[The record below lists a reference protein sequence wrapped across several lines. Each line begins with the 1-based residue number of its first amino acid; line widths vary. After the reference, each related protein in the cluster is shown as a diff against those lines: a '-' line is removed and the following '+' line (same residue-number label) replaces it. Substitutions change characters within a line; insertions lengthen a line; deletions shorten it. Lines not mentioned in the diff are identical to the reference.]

1 MIKEAALQ
9 RCIVVKAAITTV
21 AGHTKGTEEAGGL
34 KGSNK
39 RKFKA
44 GKAGK
49 QELKSKDKILKERR
63 RKAKIQAF
71 QKHRQVV
78 HSKKQANKKKR

>member
-1 MIKEAALQ
+1 M
-9 RCIVVKAAITTV
+9 VKAAITTV

-39 RKFKA
+39 RKFK
-44 GKAGK
+44 G
-49 QELKSKDKILKERR
+49 ELKSKDKILKERR
-63 RKAKIQAF
+63 RKAKIQSF

-78 HSKKQANKKKR
+78 HSKKQANKKRRW

>member
-1 MIKEAALQ
+1 MKEAALQ

-44 GKAGK
+44 GK
-49 QELKSKDKILKERR
+49 QELKSKDNILKERK

-78 HSKKQANKKKR
+78 HSKKQANKKKRW